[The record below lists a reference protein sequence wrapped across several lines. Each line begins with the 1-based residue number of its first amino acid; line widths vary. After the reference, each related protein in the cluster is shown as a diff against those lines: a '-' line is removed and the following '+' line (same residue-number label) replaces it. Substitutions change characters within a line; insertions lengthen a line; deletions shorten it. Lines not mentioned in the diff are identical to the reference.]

1 MFGPMLIIYLVSI
14 PGLDKE
20 RFVATISFLYIAC
33 VIPWMIMLL
42 WFGILDRQL
51 VVLSA
56 LATVPVVA
64 GLVVGEVLRKRVS
77 NSHFQK
83 MVLIVLL
90 LSGGAMIWRAV
101 V

>member
-42 WFGILDRQL
+42 WFGILNQRL
-51 VVLSA
+51 MVLSA

-77 NSHFQK
+77 NSHFQT
-83 MVLIVLL
+83 MILIVLL
-90 LSGGAMIWRAV
+90 FSGVSMLWRALV
-101 V
+101 

>member
-42 WFGILDRQL
+42 WFGILNQRL
-51 VVLSA
+51 MVLST

-77 NSHFQK
+77 NSHFQA
-83 MVLIVLL
+83 MILIVLL
-90 LSGGAMIWRAV
+90 FSGVSMLWRALV
-101 V
+101 

>member
-14 PGLDKE
+14 PDLDKE

-33 VIPWMIMLL
+33 VVPWTIMLL
-42 WFGILDRQL
+42 WFGILDQQL
-51 VVLSA
+51 IVLSA

-77 NSHFQK
+77 DSRFQK
-83 MVLIVLL
+83 LILIVLL
-90 LSGGAMIWRAV
+90 LSGAAMLWRALV
-101 V
+101 